1 MPPIRSLCLSLRDA
15 GLPMQTDVSPDFWA
29 NLSAEARLRRWH
41 PRGVL
46 CAICRRPAAGFGW
59 LGPQQTKHSGPDVW
73 FCSMSCQTFFHDRAR
88 KVPDMVDLTPLEN
101 AAIEAGIEPVARM
114 IDGIGWHVPPAAWTR
129 DQMLGLILA
138 GIEGFQESMRVAA
151 VQPAQVTASD
161 CPF

>member
-1 MPPIRSLCLSLRDA
+1 MQPGSPAD
-15 GLPMQTDVSPDFWA
+15 LP
-29 NLSAEARLRRWH
+29 AEARLRRWH

-46 CAICRRPAAGFGW
+46 CAICRRLASGFGW